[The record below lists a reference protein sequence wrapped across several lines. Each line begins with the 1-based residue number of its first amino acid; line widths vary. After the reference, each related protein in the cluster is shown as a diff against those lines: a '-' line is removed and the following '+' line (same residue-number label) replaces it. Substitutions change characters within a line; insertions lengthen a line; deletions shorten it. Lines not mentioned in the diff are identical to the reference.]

1 MDNCLT
7 LNLRYCLVI
16 LLMHLS
22 PATLAANTDI
32 TTLSVCSE
40 ELFQETDA
48 RTLSSPLLDN
58 QRAHLVVNSN
68 TGDCPSIELAVPDT
82 AVTWGRIINPTL
94 AESPRARLILQG
106 HFLPGAVSVSEII
119 NPEPAPAPVA
129 SSTALIPPGRKAAFR
144 KSGGIP
150 VGLALAAG
158 LVDEYARTIIQPGR
172 SGKS

>member
-1 MDNCLT
+1 MHNCLT

-22 PATLAANTDI
+22 PTTLAANTDI

-82 AVTWGRIINPTL
+82 AVTWGRITPGPPH
-94 AESPRARLILQG
+94 SARP
-106 HFLPGAVSVSEII
+106 F
-119 NPEPAPAPVA
+119 
-129 SSTALIPPGRKAAFR
+129 F
-144 KSGGIP
+144 
-150 VGLALAAG
+150 
-158 LVDEYARTIIQPGR
+158 ARCCQCQ
-172 SGKS
+172 